1 MVASLLAAL
10 GHFLPSC
17 RGIDRL
23 QSTSQ
28 SIKRRHARA
37 GTGLSHPLLATWAG
51 LTSVIVLMPI
61 IAIAWL
67 AISGG
72 GGDWP
77 HLMQN
82 VIPRATGRT
91 LLLIS
96 LTGAVTAFVGIL
108 TAWLVA
114 SCEFPL
120 RRFLS
125 AALVLP
131 LAIPAYLAAYA
142 FGELFTFTGPV
153 QGLIR
158 AIFGFKTSR
167 DYWFPDIRSLGG
179 AVLVLSSVLYPY
191 IYLACRS
198 MFLMQGRA
206 AADVART
213 LGAGPLKVFFRIQ
226 IPMARPAIMIGLTLV
241 AMETLNDIG
250 AVEFLGVQTLTFSIF
265 DTWLNRGSLAGAA
278 QIACIMLVFVIGLM
292 MIERAARRRQRFS
305 SQKTTSAVHDAA
317 RLILSGWKKWAAMV
331 ACLLPVVSG
340 FAVPVL
346 ILGNYALKRIDQFIE
361 PRLLNALF
369 HSILVSGAT
378 ATVTVLLGFVLAYA
392 ARTGHSRVSDIAGR
406 LASFGYGV
414 PGTVLA
420 IGVLFPLAA
429 LDNII
434 DAGMRDTFGISTGLM
449 MTGTGFAIIYACS
462 VRFLTMAEG
471 SLEAGF
477 QKLSPHLD
485 MAARALGRTG
495 GQTLRTV
502 LLPMMRPAVLT
513 AALLVFIET
522 MKELSA
528 TIMLR
533 PFNFNTLATLV
544 YEDASRAKVED
555 ASVAAMII
563 VVAGMIP
570 VILVSRSLE
579 RRS

>member
-1 MVASLLAAL
+1 M
-10 GHFLPSC
+10 
-17 RGIDRL
+17 
-23 QSTSQ
+23 
-28 SIKRRHARA
+28 
-37 GTGLSHPLLATWAG
+37 
-51 LTSVIVLMPI
+51 IVLMPI
-61 IAIAWL
+61 LAIAWL
-67 AISGG
+67 AVSGG
-72 GGDWP
+72 GADWP

-82 VIPRATGRT
+82 VVPRATIRT
-91 LLLIS
+91 LLLIG
-96 LTGAVTAFVGIL
+96 LTGAATAVVGIL

-120 RRFLS
+120 RRLLS

-142 FGELFTFTGPV
+142 FGELLTFTGPV

-305 SQKTTSAVHDAA
+305 SQKTTSAVHDAV
-317 RLILSGWKKWAAMV
+317 RLPLSGWKKWAATI
-331 ACLLPVVSG
+331 ACLLPVLSG
-340 FAVPVL
+340 FVVPFL
-346 ILGNYALKRIDQFIE
+346 ILGNYALKRLDQFIE

-369 HSILVSGAT
+369 HSMLVSGAT
-378 ATVTVLLGFVLAYA
+378 ALFTVLLGFVLAYA
-392 ARTGHSRVSDIAGR
+392 ARTGRSRFTDTAGR

-429 LDNII
+429 LDNLV
-434 DAGMRDTFGISTGLM
+434 DASFRSTFGISTGLM
-449 MTGTGFAIIYACS
+449 MTGTGFAIIYACT

-471 SLEAGF
+471 TLEAGF

-570 VILVSRSLE
+570 VILVSRSME
-579 RRS
+579 RRP

>member
-1 MVASLLAAL
+1 M
-10 GHFLPSC
+10 
-17 RGIDRL
+17 

-28 SIKRRHARA
+28 ILKRRPTGAK
-37 GTGLSHPLLATWAG
+37 TGLSHPLLAVWAG
-51 LTSVIVLMPI
+51 GASLIVLMPI
-61 IAIAWL
+61 LAIAWL

-72 GGDWP
+72 GSDWP

-82 VIPRATGRT
+82 VIPRATIRT
-91 LLLIS
+91 LLLIAF
-96 LTGAVTAFVGIL
+96 TGMTTAVVGIV

-305 SQKTTSAVHDAA
+305 SQKTTSAVHDAT
-317 RLILSGWKKWAAMV
+317 RLPLSGWKKWAATI
-331 ACLLPVVSG
+331 ACLLPVLSG
-340 FAVPVL
+340 FAVPFL
-346 ILGNYALKRIDQFIE
+346 ILGNYALKRLDQFIE

-378 ATVTVLLGFVLAYA
+378 ALVTVLLGFVLAYA
-392 ARTGHSRVSDIAGR
+392 ARTGRSRFTDTAGR

-429 LDNII
+429 LDNLV
-434 DAGMRDTFGISTGLM
+434 DAGFRSTLGISTGLL
-449 MTGTGFAIIYACS
+449 MTGTGFAIIYACT

-471 SLEAGF
+471 TLEAGF

-570 VILVSRSLE
+570 VILVSRSME
-579 RRS
+579 RRP

>member
-1 MVASLLAAL
+1 M
-10 GHFLPSC
+10 PSV
-17 RGIDRL
+17 
-23 QSTSQ
+23 
-28 SIKRRHARA
+28 K
-37 GTGLSHPLLATWAG
+37 
-51 LTSVIVLMPI
+51 
-61 IAIAWL
+61 
-67 AISGG
+67 
-72 GGDWP
+72 
-77 HLMQN
+77 
-82 VIPRATGRT
+82 
-91 LLLIS
+91 
-96 LTGAVTAFVGIL
+96 
-108 TAWLVA
+108 
-114 SCEFPL
+114 
-120 RRFLS
+120 
-125 AALVLP
+125 
-131 LAIPAYLAAYA
+131 
-142 FGELFTFTGPV
+142 LFTFTGPV
-153 QGLIR
+153 QSLIR
-158 AIFGFKTSR
+158 LIFGFKTSR

-305 SQKTTSAVHDAA
+305 SQKTTSAVHDAV
-317 RLILSGWKKWAAMV
+317 RLSLTGWKKWAAMF
-331 ACLLPVVSG
+331 ACLLPVLSG
-340 FAVPVL
+340 FAVPFF
-346 ILGNYALKRIDQFIE
+346 ILGNFALKRIDQFVE

-378 ATVTVLLGFVLAYA
+378 AMATVLLGFVLAYA
-392 ARTGHSRVSDIAGR
+392 ARTGHSRVSDTAGR

-429 LDNII
+429 LDNAI
-434 DAGMRDTFGISTGLM
+434 DAGMRETFGISTGLM

-471 SLEAGF
+471 TLEAGF

-485 MAARALGRTG
+485 MAARARAHGRTD
-495 GQTLRTV
+495 
-502 LLPMMRPAVLT
+502 PAH
-513 AALLVFIET
+513 
-522 MKELSA
+522 
-528 TIMLR
+528 R
-533 PFNFNTLATLV
+533 
-544 YEDASRAKVED
+544 
-555 ASVAAMII
+555 VAADDAPSCSDCGPARLHRNDEGAIRHDHAAPLQLQHARHPRLRGCLAGEGGGCFGRRHDHRHRRHDPGHCRVAVSRRPI
-563 VVAGMIP
+563 LIGIGKPALRVSDGSNGLKKVAGRP
-570 VILVSRSLE
+570 PR
-579 RRS
+579 

>member
-1 MVASLLAAL
+1 MLAV
-10 GHFLPSC
+10 
-17 RGIDRL
+17 
-23 QSTSQ
+23 
-28 SIKRRHARA
+28 
-37 GTGLSHPLLATWAG
+37 WAG
-51 LTSVIVLMPI
+51 LASAIVLMPI
-61 IAIAWL
+61 VAIAWL
-67 AISGG
+67 AVSGG
-72 GGDWP
+72 GADWP
-77 HLMQN
+77 HLVEN

-91 LLLIS
+91 LLLVA
-96 LTGAVTAFVGIL
+96 LTGVATAVTGIV

-114 SCEFPL
+114 TCEFPM
-120 RRFLS
+120 RRLLS

-131 LAIPAYLAAYA
+131 LAIPAYLSAYA
-142 FGELFTFTGPV
+142 FGELLTFTGPV

-167 DYWFPDIRSLGG
+167 EYWFPDVRSLGG
-179 AVLVLSSVLYPY
+179 AVLVMSSVLYPY

-213 LGAGPLKVFFRIQ
+213 LGAGPVKVFLRIQ

-278 QIACIMLVFVIGLM
+278 QIACIMLVFVVALM

-305 SQKTTSAVHDAA
+305 SQKTTAAVHDVV
-317 RLILSGWKKWAAMV
+317 RIKLSGWKKWTATA
-331 ACLLPVVSG
+331 ACLLPVLLG
-340 FAVPVL
+340 FGVPFL
-346 ILGNYALKRIDQFIE
+346 ILGNYALKRADQFLA
-361 PRLLNALF
+361 PRLVDALV
-369 HSILVSGAT
+369 HSLVVSGMT
-378 ATVTVLLGFVLAYA
+378 AFAAVFLGFVLAYA
-392 ARTGHSRVSDIAGR
+392 VRTGRSPITELAGR

-420 IGVLFPLAA
+420 IGVLLPLAA
-429 LDNII
+429 IDNAI
-434 DAGMRDTFGISTGLM
+434 DARARDFFGVSTGLLM
-449 MTGTGFAIIYACS
+449 SGTGFAIVYACT

-471 SLEAGF
+471 TLEAGF
-477 QKLSPHLD
+477 HKLSPHLD
-485 MAARALGRTG
+485 MAARALGRTSA
-495 GQTLRTV
+495 QTLRAV

-544 YEDASRAKVED
+544 YEDASRARVED

-563 VVAGMIP
+563 VLAGLIP

-579 RRS
+579 GRA

>member
-1 MVASLLAAL
+1 M
-10 GHFLPSC
+10 
-17 RGIDRL
+17 DRL
-23 QSTSQ
+23 HFTAKSL
-28 SIKRRHARA
+28 RRRYASA
-37 GTGLSHPLLATWAG
+37 GTGLTHRMLATWAG
-51 LTSVIVLMPI
+51 LASSIVLIPI
-61 IAIAWL
+61 VAIAWL
-67 AISGG
+67 AVSGG
-72 GGDWP
+72 SADWP
-77 HLMQN
+77 HLIEY

-91 LLLIS
+91 LLLVA
-96 LTGAVTAFVGIL
+96 LTGAATAVIGIL

-114 SCEFPL
+114 TCEFPL

-142 FGELFTFTGPV
+142 FGELLTFTGPV
-153 QGLIR
+153 QGLVR
-158 AIFGFKTSR
+158 ALFGFQTSR
-167 DYWFPDIRSLGG
+167 DYWFPDVRSLGG
-179 AVLVLSSVLYPY
+179 AVLVMSSVLYPY

-213 LGAGPLKVFFRIQ
+213 LGAGPVKVFLRIQ
-226 IPMARPAIMIGLTLV
+226 VPMARPAIMIGLTLV

-305 SQKTTSAVHDAA
+305 SQKTTAAVHDVV
-317 RLILSGWKKWAAMV
+317 RLKLAGWKKWSATA
-331 ACLLPVVSG
+331 ACLLPVLLG
-340 FAVPVL
+340 FAVPFI
-346 ILGNYALKRIDQFIE
+346 ILGNYALKRIDQFFA
-361 PRLLNALF
+361 PRLINALIN
-369 HSILVSGAT
+369 SVLVSGLT
-378 ATVTVLLGFVLAYA
+378 ALAAVFLGFVLAYA
-392 ARTGHSRVSDIAGR
+392 ARTGRSPITEVAGR

-429 LDNII
+429 IDNTI
-434 DAGMRDTFGISTGLM
+434 DAGMRDLFGVSTGLLM
-449 MTGTGFAIIYACS
+449 SGTGFAIVYACT

-471 SLEAGF
+471 TLEAGF
-477 QKLSPHLD
+477 HKLSPHLE
-485 MAARALGRTG
+485 MAARALGRTSS
-495 GQTLRTV
+495 QTLRTV

-544 YEDASRAKVED
+544 YEDASRARVED

-563 VVAGMIP
+563 VIAGMIP

-579 RRS
+579 SRS